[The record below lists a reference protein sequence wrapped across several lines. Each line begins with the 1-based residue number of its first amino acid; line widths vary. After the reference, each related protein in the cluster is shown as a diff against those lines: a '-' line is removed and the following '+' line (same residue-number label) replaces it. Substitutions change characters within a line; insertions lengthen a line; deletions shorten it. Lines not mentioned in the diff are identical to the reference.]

1 MLRSTPAA
9 RWRLILAA
17 LISGAAIGATTFVV
31 VPSSSEAAPGKNCTY
46 YDSSYTTVVGQYGKD
61 CCNNMIAWGQK
72 TRYAACSDACLLCT
86 PPPRN

>member
-1 MLRSTPAA
+1 MLRSISAA

-17 LISGAAIGATTFVV
+17 LISGAAIAAIAFV

-61 CCNNMIAWGQK
+61 CCNNTLAWGQK

-86 PPPRN
+86 PPPRD